1 MERLPDK
8 KSKPHKSSDIDSGN
22 GKADSVSTFK
32 DLVFDEN
39 GKITFPN
46 NVDNLKF
53 LIMLIC
59 HAITLNNQLQF
70 EKLLSQLDPDNEL
83 HA

>member
-1 MERLPDK
+1 MV
-8 KSKPHKSSDIDSGN
+8 SKALEVDTGN
-22 GKADSVSTFK
+22 GKCDSVSTFK

-39 GKITFPN
+39 GKISFPH

-59 HAITLNNQLQF
+59 HAITLNNQLQY
-70 EKLLSQLDPDNEL
+70 EKLLGQLETDNEL
-83 HA
+83 HASIFDLLTD